1 MSEPRKI
8 IPLRSTEP
16 QDDKLI
22 VTMSVGELRQLVRDE
37 IAKAQPKPE
46 KLLYTT
52 AEAAALLSLKKS
64 WIATAARKGEIPC
77 TRKGHYVLFTR
88 QQIEEIARTS
98 LLDKPCS

>member
-1 MSEPRKI
+1 MSEARKI
-8 IPLRSTEP
+8 VQLKPNATPAPKMLVTLTD
-16 QDDKLI
+16 QD
-22 VTMSVGELRQLVRDE
+22 LRQIIADE
-37 IAKAQPKPE
+37 IAKALPKPE

-52 AEAAALLSLKKS
+52 AEAAEMLSLKKS

>member
-8 IPLRSTEP
+8 IPLRSADV

-37 IAKAQPKPE
+37 IARAQPKPE

-88 QQIEEIARTS
+88 QQIEEIARSTAA
-98 LLDKPCS
+98 